1 MNESNPIQKSDVD
14 KEVQEKRQM
23 EDDNED
29 HEGENH
35 LRL

>member
-1 MNESNPIQKSDVD
+1 MNESNPIQKSGVD
-14 KEVQEKRQM
+14 KEVQEKRGM